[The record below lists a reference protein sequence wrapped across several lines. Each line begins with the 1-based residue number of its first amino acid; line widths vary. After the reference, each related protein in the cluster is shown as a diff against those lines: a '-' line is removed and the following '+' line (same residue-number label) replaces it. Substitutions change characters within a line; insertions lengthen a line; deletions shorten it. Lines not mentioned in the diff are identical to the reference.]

1 MELSFRGPAE
11 KMSLFQVQVYLW
23 RIRESPPQL
32 NQGSGGPLVELLPRS
47 VTGLLTPVVESFYV
61 ESSESRLRH
70 ITLPYKP
77 REFTMRIEYRHHR
90 RQVTSHGHD
99 GT

>member
-23 RIRESPPQL
+23 RIRESPPPQL

-47 VTGLLTPVVESFYV
+47 VTGLLALVVESFYV
-61 ESSESRLRH
+61 ESSKSRPRH
-70 ITLPYKP
+70 ITLPYKTP
-77 REFTMRIEYRHHR
+77 RIHKEY
-90 RQVTSHGHD
+90 
-99 GT
+99 